1 MGCSVEL
8 LNYYE
13 SRWIKFFKPERNVIT
28 IQNRNNESDA
38 YGRKPIHNF
47 YGLKTGKKVLLTG
60 QAAKYPHQY
69 IYQYNQSNPDKELKV
84 VSLGSDYYAE
94 RVR

>member
-1 MGCSVEL
+1 M
-8 LNYYE
+8 
-13 SRWIKFFKPERNVIT
+13 K
-28 IQNRNNESDA
+28 A
-38 YGRKPIHNF
+38 GRKPIHNF
-47 YGLKTGKKVLLTG
+47 YSLKTGKKVLLTG

-69 IYQYNQSNPDKELKV
+69 IYQYNHSNPDKELKV